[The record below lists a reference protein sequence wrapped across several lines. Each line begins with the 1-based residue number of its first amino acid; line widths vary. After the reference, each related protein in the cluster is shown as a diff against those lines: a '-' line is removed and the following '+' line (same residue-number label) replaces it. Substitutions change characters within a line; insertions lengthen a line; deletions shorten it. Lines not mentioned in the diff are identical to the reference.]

1 MSSEVAGDTSLV
13 VTGNNIDVT
22 PALQEYVEKRIGG
35 ILNKLGSGGI
45 VHERDGV
52 KYLIVEKII
61 ADNGITN
68 QNHDDFGVTPGF
80 AIPKSVTGG

>member
-45 VHERDGV
+45 VQECDVHLSVCKNPKVRGKAKSIKTQTV
-52 KYLIVEKII
+52 SSRRV
-61 ADNGITN
+61 ITCR
-68 QNHDDFGVTPGF
+68 
-80 AIPKSVTGG
+80 